1 MAERTYDLPT
11 VRAMAN
17 LSAREAAKLL
27 QIHYNT
33 YYRLEKNPGSLTLSQ
48 ALLLAEAASIRIDQI
63 KIQ

>member
-1 MAERTYDLPT
+1 MDRTYNIKA

-33 YYRLEKNPGSLTLSQ
+33 YLRLEKNPAKLKLSQ
-48 ALLLAEAASIRIDQI
+48 ALLLAEAAGIRIDQI
-63 KIQ
+63 EIQ

>member
-1 MAERTYDLPT
+1 MDRTYNIKA

-33 YYRLEKNPGSLTLSQ
+33 YLRLEKNPGNLTLSQ
-48 ALLLAEAASIRIDQI
+48 ALLLAEAAGIRIDQI
-63 KIQ
+63 EIQ

>member
-1 MAERTYDLPT
+1 MDRTYNIKA

-33 YYRLEKNPGSLTLSQ
+33 YLRLEQNPANLTLSQ
-48 ALLLAEAASIRIDQI
+48 ALLLAEAAGIRIDQI
-63 KIQ
+63 EIQ

>member
-1 MAERTYDLPT
+1 MDRTYNIKA

-33 YYRLEKNPGSLTLSQ
+33 YLRLEKNPANLTLSQ
-48 ALLLAEAASIRIDQI
+48 ALLLAEAAGIRIDQI
-63 KIQ
+63 EIQ